1 MKELELLV
9 DDLCKMV
16 SYRDDGNLVWINA
29 GRRSDLNGMVV
40 GNVSTTDGYRYIK
53 FRQKRILAHR
63 VVFYMHNKFIPDEI
77 DHINRIRDDNRIE
90 NLREAITHSD
100 NLGNQSIQTRE
111 KTSRYKGVCWDKNR
125 GKWMAGIKCN
135 GKRINI
141 GRFDSE
147 DSAARAYNK
156 YATSLFGEFANLNAI

>member
-9 DDLCKMV
+9 EDLCKMV

-53 FRQKRILAHR
+53 FRQRRILAHR
-63 VVFYMHNKFIPDEI
+63 VVFYMHNKFIPKEI

-90 NLREAITHSD
+90 NLREAENHSA
-100 NLGNQSIQTRE
+100 NLGNQSIQKRE
-111 KTSRYKGVCWDKNR
+111 KTSKYKGVCWDKNR
-125 GKWMAGIKCN
+125 RKWMAAVKHN

-141 GRFDSE
+141 GRFESE
-147 DSAARAYNK
+147 DSAAKAYNDLAIK
-156 YATSLFGEFANLNAI
+156 LFGDFANLNNI